1 MISAHPSLDK
11 WIKMSEDMDLPSQ
24 LLKYLKIV
32 EMLFYK
38 SKFPGKL
45 PSKCQ
50 KIIGICG
57 RYLIFVQSFH
67 VS

>member
-45 PSKCQ
+45 PTECQ
-50 KIIGICG
+50 KIIGTCG
-57 RYLIFVQSFH
+57 RYLIFVQSLH